1 MISIIGLGDC
11 GCNIAEKFSTHSQ
24 YKIYFINTKGQYT
37 GHKMQLWPEH
47 SSPEEYEENCPDMS
61 DFFEDIDEEVWLIV
75 GGSGY
80 ISATSLRLLSY
91 IKDRKISVLYIKPDT
106 EFLSKTNKLIE
117 NSVFHILQEYARSGV
132 FEKIFLF
139 ENSSLEKIIGNLT
152 ITNFYG
158 KINDYI
164 VPTIHMINVFDN
176 TEPIMT
182 SFSELSQT
190 SRICTLG
197 AVDLNAGE
205 EKMFF
210 PLDSAKEKRYYFGV
224 NKKSLETDKSLLGEI
239 KNHIRSVPEDIRS
252 SFSIY
257 STDYEENFAYVLCYT
272 SEIQTK
278 NHARIE

>member
-11 GCNIAEKFSTHSQ
+11 GCNIAEKFSMHSQ
-24 YKIYFINTKGQYT
+24 YKIYYINTRGQYV
-37 GHKMQLWPEH
+37 GHKNQLWKEYNHPEK
-47 SSPEEYEENCPDMS
+47 YEENCPDMS
-61 DFFEDIDEEVWLIV
+61 DFFEDIDEEVLFIV

-80 ISATSLRLLSY
+80 ISAASLRLLSY
-91 IKDRKISVLYIKPDT
+91 VKDKRISVLYIKPDV
-106 EFLSKTNKLIE
+106 EFLSETNKLIE

-164 VPTIHMINVFDN
+164 TPTIHMINVFDN
-176 TEPIMT
+176 TEPVMT

-190 SRICTLG
+190 SRICTFG

-210 PLDSAKEKRYYFGV
+210 PLDSIKEKRYYFGV
-224 NKKSLETDKSLLGEI
+224 SEKSLETDESLLGEI
-239 KNHIRSVPEDIRS
+239 KNYIRSEPEDART